1 MTSHDLSVQYSIGR
15 LAVEAAMEDQYR
27 PRSRMLRLA
36 MRAMT
41 FAAGPYTALDLETM
55 PDRLKRDLGF
65 MDGRDPHY
73 GGG

>member
-1 MTSHDLSVQYSIGR
+1 L
-15 LAVEAAMEDQYR
+15 
-27 PRSRMLRLA
+27 LRLA

-41 FAAGPYTALDLETM
+41 LTAGPYTVLDLETM

-65 MDGRDPHY
+65 MDGRGPHY